1 MKDCETWRHCMNEML
16 SERGDGEAS
25 GIPLHELRTFGAGTR
40 HSSTRLMTR
49 CEAWSAKP
57 SFEFSQAAANRFEV
71 KEGLHELLR
80 SSSVIPFGRNCPK
93 VSLVKDTGRND
104 SHARCHISKGNP
116 RQSDVKSAAGPGTL
130 ERRA

>member
-1 MKDCETWRHCMNEML
+1 MNEIL

-71 KEGLHELLR
+71 KEGLRELLR

-93 VSLVKDTGRND
+93 VSLVKDTGRERQPCEM
-104 SHARCHISKGNP
+104 SHIKGNP
-116 RQSDVKSAAGPGTL
+116 RQFDVKSAAGPGTL
-130 ERRA
+130 ERHA